1 MCRAVLSCVCYF
13 YEIQL
18 IFRSNLNIMSRFRR
32 SIYCEGKV
40 QKNYSMSSHHPHI
53 HLTSRKRSTVSVT
66 ADHNHLVW
74 KGKVDINDIAVR

>member
-1 MCRAVLSCVCYF
+1 MCRAVLCCVCYF
-13 YEIQL
+13 YEIKG
-18 IFRSNLNIMSRFRR
+18 IV
-32 SIYCEGKV
+32 GKV
-40 QKNYSMSSHHPHI
+40 NSDVPFIVKGKYKKNYSMSSHHPPI